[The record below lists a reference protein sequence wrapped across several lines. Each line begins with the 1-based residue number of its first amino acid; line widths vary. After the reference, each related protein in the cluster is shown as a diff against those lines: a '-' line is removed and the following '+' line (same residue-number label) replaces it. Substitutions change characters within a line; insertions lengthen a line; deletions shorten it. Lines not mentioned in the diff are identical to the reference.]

1 MASIT
6 TRETSAGAGDRT
18 GITNANTPLTNAQI
32 DQNFIELNNDKM
44 EESDAVSTNTANKVV
59 KRDGSG
65 NFAMGDL
72 TATNIQLTSATPTI
86 YFNGTSD
93 GGAGANSDMAIKA
106 TPEGLDFYEP
116 EDGDKIHMSILD
128 DSGVDIK
135 YGLLINGTDT
145 IDASRN
151 TDIRSLGVGT
161 TASGT
166 AGEIRATNCITSYYS
181 SDARLKENITNIPN
195 AMDKLLQLNGVEY
208 DWKDSYIQQHGGEDG
223 YFMRKHDIGLIAQ
236 EVEAVLPEI
245 VAENDEGFKAI
256 KYERVVAL
264 LVEAVKELNKEV
276 NELRSQK
283 L

>member
-6 TRETSAGAGDRT
+6 TRETAAGVGDRT
-18 GITNANTPLTNAQI
+18 GITNANSPLTNAQI

-44 EESDAVSTNTANKVV
+44 EESDAVSTNTADKVV
-59 KRDGSG
+59 KRDASG
-65 NFAMGDL
+65 DFAMGNL
-72 TATNIQLTSATPTI
+72 TATGIVLGGTTQPEIT
-86 YFNGTSD
+86 FNGSGD
-93 GGAGANSDMAIKA
+93 VGVDFAIKA

-116 EDGDKIHMSILD
+116 EDDSKIHMQILD
-128 DSGVDIK
+128 DTGVDIK
-135 YGLLINGTDT
+135 FGLLIGGTDT
-145 IDASRN
+145 IDVNRN

-161 TASGT
+161 TASGVE
-166 AGEIRATNCITSYYS
+166 GEGRFTNCVTTYYS
-181 SDARLKENITNIPN
+181 SDARLKENIKNIPN
-195 AMDKLLQLNGVEY
+195 AMDKVLQLNGVEY
-208 DWKDSYIQQHGGEDG
+208 DWTDEHIQAHGGEDG

-245 VAENDEGFKAI
+245 VAENNEGYKAI